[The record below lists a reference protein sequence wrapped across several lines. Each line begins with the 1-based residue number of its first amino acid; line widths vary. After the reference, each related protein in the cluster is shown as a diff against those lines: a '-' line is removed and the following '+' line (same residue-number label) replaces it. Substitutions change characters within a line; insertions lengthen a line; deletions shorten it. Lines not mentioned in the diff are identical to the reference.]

1 MRVNNLYH
9 IGPYKIESRTILAP
23 MAGIT
28 DMPFRR
34 LCRELGAGLTVS
46 EMVASDPS
54 TWNTTK
60 SMNRTKF
67 DKNLSKSSL
76 NIVQIAGAD
85 PKLMAAAAQY
95 NVDHGA
101 HIIDINMGCPAK
113 KVCRRAAGSS
123 LLKDIP
129 LIKSILKAVTKSV
142 NVPVMLKIRTG
153 WDSTSRNA
161 MQVAKIAQ
169 DIGISALAIH
179 GRTRACR
186 FVGEVE
192 YQSIAEVASSIDI
205 PVFANGDIT
214 TPHEAGAVIRFTGAA
229 AVMIGRAARGNPW
242 IFSQIEYFFEHKK
255 LMGPPSNTAFAE
267 AILKHMKWVHQFY
280 GESTGVKI
288 FRKHLNWYLPESR
301 DFTRIFNTLT
311 TTKEQKQA
319 LSSYLGH
326 HNNKREKAA

>member
-1 MRVNNLYH
+1 
-9 IGPYKIESRTILAP
+9 

-34 LCRELGAGLTVS
+34 LCHELGAGLTVS

-54 TWNTTK
+54 TWSTIK
-60 SMNRTKF
+60 SINRTKF
-67 DKNLSKSSL
+67 DQNPSRNAL

-85 PKLMAAAAQY
+85 PKFMAAAAQY
-95 NVDHGA
+95 NVHLGA

-123 LLKDIP
+123 LLRDIP
-129 LIKSILKAVTKSV
+129 LIKSILTAVKQSV
-142 NVPVMLKIRTG
+142 SVPVMLKIRTG
-153 WDSTSRNA
+153 WDPTSRNA
-161 MQVAKIAQ
+161 IQVAKIAE
-169 DIGISALAIH
+169 DIGISGIAIH

-192 YQSIAEVASSIDI
+192 YLSIAEVASSVDI

-214 TPHEAGAVIRFTGAA
+214 TPHKAEEVIRSTGAA

-242 IFSQIEYFFEHKK
+242 IFNEIEYFFAHKK

-267 AILKHMKWVHQFY
+267 AILKHMRWVHQFY
-280 GESTGVKI
+280 GEPTGVKV